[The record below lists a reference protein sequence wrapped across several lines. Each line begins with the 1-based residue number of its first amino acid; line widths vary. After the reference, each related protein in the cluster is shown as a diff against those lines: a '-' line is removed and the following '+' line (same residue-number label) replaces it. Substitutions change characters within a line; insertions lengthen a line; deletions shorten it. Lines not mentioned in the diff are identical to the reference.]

1 MTTTK
6 WTPPPNGHPC
16 WINVFATDVQRART
30 FYHSVFDWKFRD
42 STTRMDGT
50 EEDPTKIV
58 HFSFGDGCP
67 GGGITKVDQV
77 VKTNGKGGVVL
88 YLMVDDLEGAMKKI
102 VDAGGKKVTEV
113 EPEGKFALTQNFEDT
128 EGNYFGL
135 YQIK

>member
-1 MTTTK
+1 MVILVGSMSLRPTFNEVRSILGPSSI
-6 WTPPPNGHPC
+6 PPSSL
-16 WINVFATDVQRART
+16 VFLFFRFQISLTRSLSVART

-88 YLMVDDLEGAMKKI
+88 YLMVDDLEGAMK
-102 VDAGGKKVTEV
+102 V
-113 EPEGKFALTQNFEDT
+113 
-128 EGNYFGL
+128 
-135 YQIK
+135 

>member
-1 MTTTK
+1 
-6 WTPPPNGHPC
+6 
-16 WINVFATDVQRART
+16 
-30 FYHSVFDWKFRD
+30 
-42 STTRMDGT
+42 MDGT

-102 VDAGGKKVTEV
+102 IDAGGKKVTEV